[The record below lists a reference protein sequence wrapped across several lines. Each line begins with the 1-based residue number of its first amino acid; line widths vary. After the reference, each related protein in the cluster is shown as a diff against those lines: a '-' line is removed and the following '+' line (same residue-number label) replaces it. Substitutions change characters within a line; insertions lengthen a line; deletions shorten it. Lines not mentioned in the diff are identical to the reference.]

1 MAADKPTQGVPAQSM
16 SRTPW
21 TDPTVR
27 SYVYQASLLA
37 LVVSLFWYLA
47 DNTFQNLARQGI
59 ASGFGFWNHTS
70 GFGINTTL
78 IEYSETSTYGRVFFV
93 GLLNTLLVSSIGI
106 VIATTLG
113 FFIGIARLSPN
124 WLIAKMASVY
134 IETLRNI
141 PLLLQIFFWYFGVL
155 RALPSPSQS
164 HSLFDAIFLNIRGMQ
179 FPAPVPGDGFWV
191 IPVST
196 VLGLVAWALLAWR
209 MRRLKERTGHS
220 VNIHWLGLIIT
231 VALTVITAMKSGVP
245 LAWDVPELKG
255 FNFKGG
261 ITVVPEFVAL
271 VLALATYTA
280 AFIAEIVR
288 AGIQSVDKGQKEAAQ
303 AVGLRPGQVLK
314 FVIIPQ
320 ALRVIVPPLTN
331 QYLNLTKNSS
341 LAAAIAYPDLVQVFA
356 GTALNQ
362 AGQAVEIIGI
372 TMMVYLTISLTIAM
386 FMNIYNR
393 RTAFKGKT

>member
-1 MAADKPTQGVPAQSM
+1 MAADKPIQGVKI
-16 SRTPW
+16 TPW
-21 TDPTVR
+21 TDPTIR
-27 SYVYQASLLA
+27 ARVYQVGLLA
-37 LVVSLFWYLA
+37 AVGSLICYLA
-47 DNTFQNLARQGI
+47 DNTIENLTRQGI

-78 IEYSETSTYGRVFFV
+78 IEYSETSTYGRVFLV

-106 VIATTLG
+106 FIATSLG
-113 FFIGIARLSPN
+113 FVIGIARLSPN
-124 WLIAKMASVY
+124 WLIAKMAAVY

-155 RALPSPSQS
+155 RALPSPQQS
-164 HSLFDAIFLNIRGMQ
+164 HSLFDAIFLNIRGLQ

-191 IPVST
+191 IPAAT
-196 VLGLVAWALLAWR
+196 ALGLVAWALLVWR
-209 MRRLKERTGHS
+209 MRRLKEKTGHS
-220 VNIHWLGLIIT
+220 FNIHWLGLILTI
-231 VALTVITAMKSGVP
+231 ALTVITAMKAGVP
-245 LAWDVPELKG
+245 LGWDVPELKG

-314 FVIIPQ
+314 FVVIPQ

-372 TMMVYLTISLTIAM
+372 TMMVYLSISLTIAM
-386 FMNIYNR
+386 FMNAYNR
-393 RTAFKGKT
+393 RTAFVGKT

>member
-1 MAADKPTQGVPAQSM
+1 MAADKPIQGVTS
-16 SRTPW
+16 TPW
-21 TDPTVR
+21 TDPKIR
-27 SYVYQASLLA
+27 ARVYQVGLLA
-37 LVVSLFWYLA
+37 AVGSLIWYLA
-47 DNTFQNLARQGI
+47 DNTIENLARQGI
-59 ASGFGFWNHTS
+59 ASGFGFWHHTS

-78 IEYSETSTYGRVFFV
+78 IDYSETSTYGRVFFV

-106 VIATTLG
+106 AIATTLG

-124 WLIAKMASVY
+124 WLIGKMAAIY

-155 RALPSPSQS
+155 RALPSPQQS
-164 HSLFDAIFLNIRGMQ
+164 HSLIDAFYLNIRGLQ
-179 FPAPVPGDGFWV
+179 FPSPQPGDGFWV
-191 IPVST
+191 IPASA
-196 VLGLVAWALLAWR
+196 VLGLIAWALLAWR
-209 MRRLKERTGHS
+209 MRRLKEKTGREI
-220 VNIHWLGLIIT
+220 NIHWFGLILTI
-231 VALTVITAMKSGVP
+231 ALTAMTVLKAGVP
-245 LAWDVPELKG
+245 LGWEIPVLKG

-271 VLALATYTA
+271 VLALSTYTA

-303 AVGLRPGQVLK
+303 AIGLRPGQVLK
-314 FVIIPQ
+314 FVVIPQ

-372 TMMVYLTISLTIAM
+372 TMAVYLTLSLSISM
-386 FMNIYNR
+386 FMNGYNR
-393 RTAFKGKT
+393 RTAFKGRT

>member
-1 MAADKPTQGVPAQSM
+1 MAADKPIQGVTS
-16 SRTPW
+16 TPW
-21 TDPTVR
+21 TDPKIR
-27 SYVYQASLLA
+27 ARVYQVGLLA
-37 LVVSLFWYLA
+37 AVGSLIWYLA
-47 DNTFQNLARQGI
+47 DNTIENLARQGI
-59 ASGFGFWNHTS
+59 ASGFGFWHHTS

-78 IEYSETSTYGRVFFV
+78 IDYSETSTYGRVFFV

-106 VIATTLG
+106 AIATTLG

-124 WLIAKMASVY
+124 WLIGKMAAIY
-134 IETLRNI
+134 IETLRNV

-155 RALPSPSQS
+155 RALPSPQQS
-164 HSLFDAIFLNIRGMQ
+164 HSLIDAFYLNIRGLQ
-179 FPAPVPGDGFWV
+179 FPSPQPGDGFWV
-191 IPVST
+191 IPASA
-196 VLGLVAWALLAWR
+196 VLGLIAWALLAWR
-209 MRRLKERTGHS
+209 MRRLKEKTGREI
-220 VNIHWLGLIIT
+220 NIHWFGLILTI
-231 VALTVITAMKSGVP
+231 ALTAMTVLKAGVP
-245 LAWDVPELKG
+245 LGWEIPVLKG

-271 VLALATYTA
+271 VLALSTYTA

-303 AVGLRPGQVLK
+303 AIGLRPGQVLK
-314 FVIIPQ
+314 FVVIPQ

-372 TMMVYLTISLTIAM
+372 TMAVYLTLSLSISM
-386 FMNIYNR
+386 FMNGYNR
-393 RTAFKGKT
+393 RTAFKGRT